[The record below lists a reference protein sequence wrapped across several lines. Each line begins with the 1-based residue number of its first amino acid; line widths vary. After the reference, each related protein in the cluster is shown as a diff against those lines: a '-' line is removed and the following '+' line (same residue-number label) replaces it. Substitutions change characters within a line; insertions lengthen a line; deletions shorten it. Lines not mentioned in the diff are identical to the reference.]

1 MRTANSALS
10 HFKKQDRTLS
20 RHIAKT
26 GKYGLI
32 PHKLS
37 VYESLAR
44 AIVFQQLSGKAARTI
59 FNRFKT
65 LAPKPEDVVRL
76 TPEQLRTAGLSRSKA
91 LAIKDLAAKTLD
103 GSLPDMRKLK
113 KMSDDEVIEA
123 LTQVR
128 GIGPWTAQMFLM
140 FRLHRLDVLPT
151 ADYGIRKAFAL
162 LYKKRALPTPEQ
174 LTEHAECWRPYRTV
188 ACWYLWRALD

>member
-1 MRTANSALS
+1 MIPKALR
-10 HFKKQDRTLS
+10 HLKKSDRVLH
-20 RHIAKT
+20 RHISKV

-32 PHKLS
+32 PHRRT

-44 AIVFQQLSGKAARTI
+44 AIVFQQLSGKAAQTI
-59 FNRFKT
+59 FDRFQK
-65 LAPKPEDVVRL
+65 LAPEPADVLRL
-76 TPEQLRTAGLSRSKA
+76 SLDELRTAGISRSKGLA
-91 LAIKDLAAKTLD
+91 LKDLAQKTVD
-103 GSLPDMRKLK
+103 GTLPEMRKLK
-113 KMSDDEVIEA
+113 KMSDDEIVES

-151 ADYGIRKAFAL
+151 ADYGIRKAFAQ
-162 LYKKRALPTPEQ
+162 LYKKRKLPTPEQ
-174 LTEHAECWRPYRTV
+174 LTKHAECWRPYRTV